1 MQRVSMYT
9 VMLTQIWQ
17 LRFRAIWPI
26 STKLNFV
33 VIVVRFVAVTDN
45 NRIIC
50 KRQNHTTYHKY
61 VESSFF
67 DCTSKLKAR
76 FSKSMLFTVEQI
88 SNKIQTSAAETSFH
102 FLVSN

>member
-1 MQRVSMYT
+1 MTYCLLYLVTR
-9 VMLTQIWQ
+9 MLFTEEK
-17 LRFRAIWPI
+17 I
-26 STKLNFV
+26 SKSRIPTKLNFV